1 MDNSGREQLRT
12 GSGLAGGAD
21 AASDSHM
28 VSGEVPQTGAG
39 QTKSGQAGLV
49 TTVPFEV
56 VRRTE
61 FVFEPFLGSLIQLA
75 EAGPPQAQ
83 NTEYF
88 LPYSSPVMVEE
99 MEREAGLAEVLQ
111 SAVEQAEVLQSEALQ
126 EEIMPA
132 VLAHAEVL
140 HTEVLRAEVLHPEA
154 SQVELPQVEVLQEEA
169 LPAEAWPTEMLE
181 AEVSQEEILQA
192 ELSQAEALP
201 AEAEHD
207 AAPEM
212 APTVAMKAQEKPAG
226 SAAADKIEEIFA
238 KPAERVVAGS
248 RLTPLVQEQW
258 KIAEGKPREKKE
270 KPSLAKR
277 VGRWLWD
284 EVPTIGGSRRRAER
298 RVLPGLQAFYWSGGT
313 PRPHEVVNI
322 SKTGFYMRTTE
333 LWSVETL
340 VRMTLQRPRAEGKQK
355 LESVAVLARVV
366 RIDEGGVGHEFVT
379 TQALRAARSLDVM
392 PSQGTNS
399 KELDRFLEAG

>member
-1 MDNSGREQLRT
+1 MASRLKLQYRQIAMNNSGRERLRT

-28 VSGEVPQTGAG
+28 VSGELPQTGAG

-56 VRRTE
+56 VRRTQ

-88 LPYSSPVMVEE
+88 LPYSSPVQVELLE
-99 MEREAGLAEVLQ
+99 GEAWAAEVLR
-111 SAVEQAEVLQSEALQ
+111 SEVEQAEVL
-126 EEIMPA
+126 
-132 VLAHAEVL
+132 
-140 HTEVLRAEVLHPEA
+140 RPEA
-154 SQVELPQVEVLQEEA
+154 SQVELLQMEVLREEEM
-169 LPAEAWPTEMLE
+169 PADAWQAEMLE

-192 ELSQAEALP
+192 ELLQAEALQAEALQ
-201 AEAEHD
+201 AEAEQD
-207 AAPEM
+207 AVPEI
-212 APTVAMKAQEKPAG
+212 ASAVAMKAQEEPAA

-258 KIAEGKPREKKE
+258 QIGEGKPREKKE

-284 EVPTIGGSRRRAER
+284 EVPTMGGSRRRAER

-340 VRMTLQRPRAEGKQK
+340 LRITLQRPRPPGEQK
-355 LESVAVLARVV
+355 PESVGVLARVV

-379 TQALRAARSLDVM
+379 TEALKAARSLDVM
-392 PSQGTNS
+392 PSQGTNA